1 MAGTVESSIVLN
13 AVDNT
18 KSALNSVQSNLEKL
32 VHKAT
37 EVSNGFSK
45 IWTEWMSWFQL
56 QTTKALNEVNRL
68 TKYLSEC
75 TEWTQEYTI
84 VQNRLNSAREKYN
97 QLFEESD
104 ERTRQDIQAQ
114 LDEYNALQQVNQAQE
129 QHTSILQKAGQFISE
144 HTQKLFSHKENIMS
158 NKEAMQYWEE
168 QIKRVENELAQA
180 EQQLAT
186 MDKQVWTSSDEL
198 QRQREYVRELEQQL
212 KEYKKELKDTT
223 ANMSPFQL
231 ALQKL
236 GKNIKS
242 LFLLHAAKW
251 VLDGMRKAFKW
262 AVNEMIEWWLKL
274 EQVAGNFDHL
284 AEVGWM
290 DAIKLRN
297 ALREASHNMVSDV
310 DLMQSTSKA
319 MLLWVGWNIENLANL
334 MKIAEVR
341 GAQMGQST
349 TKSFDDV
356 VLWIWRLSPKI
367 LDNLWIIVSLT
378 DAYEIYAEK
387 VWKSTDELTKQEQ
400 QIALTEEVLRQSQ
413 QQLLDWENKNL
424 SVQEKLTQITT
435 KIKNA
440 LHTVWAQFM
449 SWLTPVVDKINEIA
463 TASLVMADDVTA
475 NMRAVSNKVPKM
487 IATAIE
493 EIWET
498 VKVVA
503 EDIIDIVWE
512 VVWTFIDLLNEAW
525 KGFDIFM
532 NWIGVDTEDSLN
544 WIAGDWTD
552 LFYFLR
558 LWFATVFTIAKW
570 TLVWIKWVFKALWNN
585 VSTIAGYLSGNF
597 TNAWNSIKYGAI
609 NMAQSALDSI
619 IGMANGIAEKW
630 QDLKFELW
638 LSDTMWKK
646 NTFGTIDLYWLLW
659 INKNDLNQ
667 YKWTW
672 EQFTQD
678 LAEPRKET
686 RDEIWDTMEEWY
698 KKIEDIY
705 VNRVGQL
712 EKRKYEVEKK
722 NSPRQTLPP
731 IENEDL
737 WGWGWS
743 WGSKKS
749 ETEKMS
755 EEMKQLIKDMDDYAK
770 ETSKIKEK
778 NMDNIVASMEECVKE
793 AEKLAKEVS
802 KLQDEL
808 DKLGWE
814 ERQDIAEQY
823 VKAEEQLKD
832 LEEQYTNI
840 KEAVEDLWEA
850 YIKNDMGRE
859 EKRWDK
865 IDRKTL
871 REYIDLQEQLKSA
884 YEWLNDE
891 WVKLLDEQIKKQKEY
906 NELNDIEKIKYD
918 YAEKRKA
925 IEEDIAEKQA
935 LIEKEL
941 EEYKRLSDEK
951 IAYEKEWLNYMQW
964 SATKQME
971 WQQKLINQAERLL
984 ELRREAWLA
993 SGWNTWH
1000 RAGWWVVYWWESYI
1014 VWEHWPE
1021 LFTPNVS
1028 WKITP
1033 NNQITNNNWIEVNI
1047 TGVSVRNEWDINA
1060 LADEIVRRIKLE
1072 KNFWIS

>member
-1 MAGTVESSIVLN
+1 MAWTVETSIVLN

-32 VHKAT
+32 VHEAVK
-37 EVSNGFSK
+37 VSNGFSK
-45 IWTEWMSWFQL
+45 IDTTWLEWFKKAIAENQNKVWELRSKLADCEKWTYEYIKTTNQL
-56 QTTKALNEVNRL
+56 NKALR
-68 TKYLSEC
+68 
-75 TEWTQEYTI
+75 EWEIMWKQH
-84 VQNRLNSAREKYN
+84 
-97 QLFEESD
+97 D
-104 ERTRQDIQAQ
+104 EAIM
-114 LDEYNALQQVNQAQE
+114 
-129 QHTSILQKAGQFISE
+129 
-144 HTQKLFSHKENIMS
+144 KEN
-158 NKEAMQYWEE
+158 EALNQDYIATKNQE
-168 QIKRVENELAQA
+168 QA
-180 EQQLAT
+180 EQQLTTAVQKNNNT
-186 MDKQVWTSSDEL
+186 LLESIKNFFTHKSEAQKNSEAIKMWEERIKALEDSIVKQNAVLAESIKKYWETSPQVAKVQENL
-198 QRQREYVRELEQQL
+198 RELDNEL
-212 KEYKKELKDTT
+212 KENKKHLKEAT
-223 ANMSPFQL
+223 ANVSPFML

-236 GKNIKS
+236 WKNIKS
-242 LFLLHAAKW
+242 LFLLHAAKEFLN
-251 VLDGMRKAFKW
+251 VVRKGFKW
-262 AVNEMIEWWLKL
+262 AVDEMIEWGLKL

-319 MLLWVGWNIENLANL
+319 MLLWVGWNVENLANL

-341 GAQMGQST
+341 GAQMWEST
-349 TKSFDDV
+349 TKAFDDV

-387 VWKSTDELTKQEQ
+387 VGKSTDELTKQEQ

-435 KIKNA
+435 KVKNA
-440 LHTVWAQFM
+440 LHMVWAQFL
-449 SWLTPVVDKINEIA
+449 SWLSPVIDKINEIA
-463 TASLVMADDVTA
+463 TQTLIMSDDVTKSISA
-475 NMRAVSNKVPKM
+475 TSNKVPKI

-493 EIWET
+493 EIWES
-498 VKVVA
+498 VKVVVM
-503 EDIIDIVWE
+503 DIIDFAWMLAKNISEDINEIAKWISI
-512 VVWTFIDLLNEAW
+512 FLNW
-525 KGFDIFM
+525 L
-532 NWIGVDTEDSLN
+532 GVDTSDSLN

-552 LFYFLR
+552 LFYYLR
-558 LWFATVFTIAKW
+558 LWFATVYAFAKGAI
-570 TLVWIKWVFKALWNN
+570 VWIRWVFKSLASN
-585 VSTIAGYLSGNF
+585 VSTIAWYISWNF
-597 TNAWNSIKYGAI
+597 SNAWNTVKYGAI
-609 NMAQSALDSI
+609 SMAQSALD
-619 IGMANGIAEKW
+619 GITWMIDWIREKRN
-630 QDLKFELW
+630 DLMFILW
-638 LSDTMWKK
+638 FDDKMSNKK
-646 NTFGTIDLYWLLW
+646 ITTIDLYSILW
-659 INKNDLNQ
+659 VDKNQIDWAKQ
-667 YKWTW
+667 TW
-672 EQFTQD
+672 EQFTAD
-678 LAEPRKET
+678 LAEPRKDT

-698 KKIEDIY
+698 KKVEDIY

-712 EKRKYEVEKK
+712 EKRKYEIEKK
-722 NSPRQTLPP
+722 NTPRQILRPD
-731 IENEDL
+731 ENQDL

-802 KLQDEL
+802 KLQEEL

-814 ERQDIAEQY
+814 ERHDIAEQY

-993 SGWNTWH
+993 GGWNTWH

>member
-158 NKEAMQYWEE
+158 NKEAMEYWEE
-168 QIKRVENELAQA
+168 QIKRVENELTQA

-262 AVNEMIEWWLKL
+262 AVNEMVEWWLKL

-319 MLLWVGWNIENLANL
+319 MLLWVGWNVENLANL

-378 DAYEIYAEK
+378 DAYEIYAQK

-413 QQLLDWENKNL
+413 QQLLDWEQKNL
-424 SVQEKLTQITT
+424 SISEKLTQIQTRL
-435 KIKNA
+435 KNA
-440 LHTVWAQFM
+440 LAQVGASFLT
-449 SWLTPVVDKINEIA
+449 WLTPVIDKVNELSA
-463 TASLVMADDVTA
+463 RTYKMSDDVVKDIQATSSKIP
-475 NMRAVSNKVPKM
+475 NI
-487 IATAIE
+487 IARAIE
-493 EIWET
+493 EVWDITETLVENTWDIFKELFETIWE
-498 VKVVA
+498 
-503 EDIIDIVWE
+503 W
-512 VVWTFIDLLNEAW
+512 L
-525 KGFDIFM
+525 
-532 NWIGVDTEDSLN
+532 NWIGMLYSAVSDAIWTTNSDTIT
-544 WIAGDWTD
+544 WMAGDWTD
-552 LFYFLR
+552 IFYFIN
-558 LWFATVFTIAKW
+558 LWIA
-570 TLVWIKWVFKALWNN
+570 WIAMAFKIAFKWVVWVIKATAWSIWAF
-585 VSTIAGYLSGNF
+585 VGRMTGSF
-597 TNAWNSIKYGAI
+597 DNAMVAI
-609 NMAQSALDSI
+609 WYWFVKMAQSALDSI
-619 IGMANGIAEKW
+619 VQMVNKMVDWLNRIPEK
-630 QDLKFELW
+630 LW
-638 LSDTMWKK
+638 LWKMIEGEVK
-646 NTFGTIDLYWLLW
+646 WINIAKLLW
-659 INKNDLNQ
+659 IDDASMNAAKNIRDDFIWDIEAPRKDLWSDLNTEADEWVEKMMKIFENQ
-667 YKWTW
+667 VAKNERDKYSIEKKKS
-672 EQFTQD
+672 
-678 LAEPRKET
+678 PRKNL
-686 RDEIWDTMEEWY
+686 DLNLD
-698 KKIEDIY
+698 D
-705 VNRVGQL
+705 
-712 EKRKYEVEKK
+712 
-722 NSPRQTLPP
+722 
-731 IENEDL
+731 DL
-737 WGWGWS
+737 WGWWWS
-743 WGSKKS
+743 SKK
-749 ETEKMS
+749 ETDEMS
-755 EEMKQLIKDMDDYAK
+755 ESMKELIKEMEDYAK

-802 KLQDEL
+802 KLQEEL

-993 SGWNTWH
+993 GGWNTWH